1 MGKYQKGKEK
11 TRKEAI
17 GWKTSGGVI
26 MVNVIKDIVNRL
38 DGTSY
43 DDQGFAVTSS
53 ALTGGS
59 FIELQVRPYIK
70 HEGAEGLPE
79 EEHLMEM
86 TRRLLSQYSDGS
98 RYTVLKAEKA
108 VGLWGLLVKEVQEKT
123 EDKADEV

>member
-26 MVNVIKDIVNRL
+26 MVNVIKDIADKL

-43 DDQGFAVTSS
+43 DDQGFAVTS

-59 FIELQVRPYIK
+59 LIELQVRPYIK

-86 TRRLLSQYSDGS
+86 TRRLLSQFSDGP
-98 RYTVLKAEKA
+98 RYTVLKAEK
-108 VGLWGLLVKEVQEKT
+108 VVDKWGLLVKEVQEKK
-123 EDKADEV
+123 DKADEV